1 MHNYVWAGL
10 KVRCVRSCQ
19 RIGINFIKTIWIPI
33 TLGYVMKYIFQ
44 DQKKGQGYGQNTKP
58 NYSNGDKV
66 SLAIESLEG
75 TLVEA
80 YPPIVVILGM
90 ELLNTEFR
98 YFVSIGVMDM
108 LEMP

>member
-1 MHNYVWAGL
+1 MGGT
-10 KVRCVRSCQ
+10 RE
-19 RIGINFIKTIWIPI
+19 
-33 TLGYVMKYIFQ
+33 
-44 DQKKGQGYGQNTKP
+44 KKAS

-66 SLAIESLEG
+66 FLAIESLEEARSS
-75 TLVEA
+75 EA

-108 LEMP
+108 LPDAVRILLSFYYFEELRYL